1 MRDVAE
7 GNVSF
12 VVTGGWRVKK
22 ILIALAVVLVVLIGV
37 LIALPALVP
46 ADRIKD
52 EVMAGVKSATGRE
65 LSIQG
70 KVAVSAF
77 PSLSVQV
84 GNVALANPPGYTAK
98 DLIRLG
104 AVDVRLKLLP
114 LMGGKIEVD
123 SFVLVDPVIA
133 LETDR
138 QGKGNWVFDAAPAA
152 PAPAAPAK
160 SSEAKPASSTAAAPA
175 DIRLGDVRITGGR
188 LTQIDGKTGA
198 KQEVSDINLQVALK
212 SLDSPLSAK
221 GSLTWN
227 GKKIDIVLDVASL
240 KAVMAG
246 EASPTSLAV
255 TSDPVKLGFKGTAKG
270 GSAAGVTGDLDLGV
284 PSIRALAAWA
294 GSPIIMAGSGLGPLA
309 IKGKLAAS
317 AAQIAFT
324 QASIDIDAIKS
335 KGDVT
340 VALGGVKPAVKGRL
354 DVEMLD
360 LNPYL
365 PPEGAP
371 AASGKGAGGG
381 DAAKAPSQSAAKS
394 GWSDDPIDASGLKS
408 ADVDFALSCGGI
420 LVKKIKVGKSALKLA
435 LHDGKLVA
443 DLTELALYQGAGKG
457 RVALDGS
464 QPGVGLDATFQLKGL
479 QAEPFLTDAA
489 DTSRLSGTGNFDV
502 AVTGQGT
509 SQRQI
514 VSALDGKGA
523 VSFLNGAIKGINL
536 AAMLRNAASAFTG
549 GSSSEKTDFAELG
562 GTFTI
567 AKGILTNND
576 LALKSPLLRVEGKG
590 VVDLPQRSVNYRV
603 EPKVVAS
610 LQGQGGGD
618 ASGLVVPV
626 LISGPWDN
634 LSYRPDLEALVKQN
648 VQNVGKA
655 VEGLLGGGGKQAPS
669 AGGSQPS
676 GGGLNPL
683 KLLGR

>member
-1 MRDVAE
+1 M
-7 GNVSF
+7 
-12 VVTGGWRVKK
+12 KK
-22 ILIALAVVLVVLIGV
+22 ILIGLAVLVVVLVGA
-37 LIALPALVP
+37 LIALPSLVP

-52 EVMAGVKSATGRE
+52 EVVAGVKSATGRD

-70 KVAVSAF
+70 KVAVAVF

-84 GNVALANPPGYTAK
+84 GNVALANPAGFTTK
-98 DLIRLG
+98 DLVRLG

-114 LMGGKIEVD
+114 LLGGKVEVD
-123 SFVLVDPVIA
+123 SFVLVDPVIT

-138 QGKGNWVFDAAPAA
+138 QGKGNWVFDTAPAA
-152 PAPAAPAK
+152 APSAAKTP
-160 SSEAKPASSTAAAPA
+160 EAKPAPTAAAPTAPA
-175 DIRLGDVRITGGR
+175 DIRLGDVRITGGK
-188 LTQIDGKTGA
+188 LIQIDGKTGA
-198 KQEVSDINLQVALK
+198 RQEIGDINLMVALK
-212 SLDSPLSAK
+212 SLDSPFTAK
-221 GSLTWN
+221 GSLVWN
-227 GKKIDIVLDVASL
+227 AKKIEISADVASL

-246 EASPTSLAV
+246 ETSNTSLAV
-255 TSDPVKLGFKGTAKG
+255 TSEPVKLSFKGTTKG
-270 GSAAGVTGDLDLGV
+270 GSAAGIAGDLDLGV
-284 PSIRALAAWA
+284 PSVRNLAAWA
-294 GSPIIMAGSGLGPLA
+294 GAPIAMAGTGLGPLS
-309 IKGKLAAS
+309 IKGKLAA
-317 AAQIAFT
+317 AGTQIAFT

-340 VALGGVKPAVKGRL
+340 VNTGGARPAIKGRL
-354 DVEMLD
+354 DVAMLD

-365 PPEGAP
+365 PPAGSPAAKGGAP
-371 AASGKGAGGG
+371 AGEAGK
-381 DAAKAPSQSAAKS
+381 AAAPAAKS
-394 GWSDDPIDASGLKS
+394 GWSDDPIDASGLKA
-408 ADVDFALSCGGI
+408 ADVDFALTCGGI
-420 LVKKIKVGKSALKLA
+420 VVNKIKVGKSALKIA

-464 QPGVGLDATFQLKGL
+464 QPGVGLNAAFQLKGL

-489 DTSRLSGTGNFDV
+489 DTDRLSGTGNFDV
-502 AVTGQGT
+502 TVTGRGKT
-509 SQRQI
+509 QRQI

-523 VSFLNGAIKGINL
+523 VSFLNGAVKGINL
-536 AAMLRNAASAFTG
+536 AAMMRNVATAFTG
-549 GSSSEKTDFAELG
+549 GPASTEKTDFAELG

-590 VVDLPQRSVNYRV
+590 TVDLPQRSVNYRID
-603 EPKVVAS
+603 PKVVAS

-626 LISGPWDN
+626 LVSGPWEN

-655 VEGLLGGGGKQAPS
+655 VEGLLGGGKSGAT
-669 AGGSQPS
+669 PS

>member
-1 MRDVAE
+1 M
-7 GNVSF
+7 
-12 VVTGGWRVKK
+12 KK
-22 ILIALAVVLVVLIGV
+22 ILIALAVMLVVVVGA

-46 ADRIKD
+46 ADKIKD
-52 EVMAGVKSATGRE
+52 EVVAGVKSATGRD
-65 LSIQG
+65 LSIEG

-84 GNVALANPPGYTAK
+84 GNVALANPPGYTTK

-114 LMGGKIEVD
+114 LLGGKVEVD
-123 SFVLVDPVIA
+123 SFVLVDPVIT

-138 QGKGNWVFDAAPAA
+138 QGKGNWVFDTVPAGSV
-152 PAPAAPAK
+152 PAK
-160 SSEAKPASSTAAAPA
+160 SPEAKPASPSAATASGGPA

-227 GKKIDIVLDVASL
+227 GKKIDIGLDMASL

-270 GSAAGVTGDLDLGV
+270 GTAAGMAGDLDLGV

-294 GSPIIMAGSGLGPLA
+294 GSPITMAGTGLGPLA

-335 KGDVT
+335 TGDVT
-340 VALGGVKPAVKGRL
+340 VGLGGTKPAIKGRL

-365 PPEGAP
+365 PPEGAS

-381 DAAKAPSQSAAKS
+381 DSARGPSQPATRS
-394 GWSDDPIDASGLKS
+394 GWSDDPIDASGLKA

-420 LVKKIKVGKSALKLA
+420 IVKKIKLGKSALKLA

-443 DLTELALYQGAGKG
+443 DLSELALYQGAGKG

-464 QPGVGLDATFQLKGL
+464 QPGLGLDAAFQLKGL

-489 DTSRLSGTGNFDV
+489 DTNRLSGTGNFDM
-502 AVTGQGT
+502 AVTGRGK

-590 VVDLPQRSVNYRV
+590 IVDLPQRSVNYRV

-610 LQGQGGGD
+610 LQGQGGGN
-618 ASGLVVPV
+618 AGGLVVPV
-626 LISGPWDN
+626 LVSGPWDN

-655 VEGLLGGGGKQAPS
+655 VEGLLGGVQS
-669 AGGSQPS
+669 S